1 MSAAHSG
8 RASPPASAQQRPL
21 NPSAGHA
28 AMVVVVDPGAGVVV
42 VVDAVVGE
50 VVVLVVDTLV
60 VVVPGVGTAAAKKV
74 SAEMVPSPVTMS

>member
-1 MSAAHSG
+1 
-8 RASPPASAQQRPL
+8 
-21 NPSAGHA
+21 
-28 AMVVVVDPGAGVVV
+28 MVVVVDPVTGVVV

>member
-1 MSAAHSG
+1 
-8 RASPPASAQQRPL
+8 
-21 NPSAGHA
+21 
-28 AMVVVVDPGAGVVV
+28 MVVVVDPVTGVVV

-74 SAEMVPSPVTMS
+74 SAEMVPRPVTMS